1 MERLWR
7 DLRHRCQNGTTL
19 QITLKLHRTVGRE
32 QGHFCVVGGGK
43 TKSNIQY
50 DKLNVE
56 YLMGAVDAGTR
67 SARDARENTK
77 NICDISQKIFAATR
91 WLGGGR
97 AGNEL
102 TPGPGDGDQ
111 TSRVSAPLR
120 YSDVPSIVAPCPQHS
135 GSVSPVSVQ
144 CTVGQIRVFCP
155 MGLLDVFI

>member
-1 MERLWR
+1 MKRLVHVLDKGFLTVKALVGSWR
-7 DLRHRCQNGTTL
+7 YQNWRTLR
-19 QITLKLHRTVGRE
+19 ITLKLHRTGGRE

-77 NICDISQKIFAATR
+77 NICDISLKIFAATR

-135 GSVSPVSVQ
+135 G
-144 CTVGQIRVFCP
+144 TVPRGT
-155 MGLLDVFI
+155 G